1 MARMRAVA
9 DNAHN
14 ERFSSSHP
22 ELLRNIDIFL
32 TARTANPKAI
42 HSFDIASFDIHLC
55 DIHQLAIKMGRCIFS
70 AIQPI

>member
-32 TARTANPKAI
+32 AARTANPKAI
-42 HSFDIASFDIHLC
+42 HSCDIASFDIHLC
-55 DIHQLAIKMGRCIFS
+55 DIHQLTIMMGRCIFS